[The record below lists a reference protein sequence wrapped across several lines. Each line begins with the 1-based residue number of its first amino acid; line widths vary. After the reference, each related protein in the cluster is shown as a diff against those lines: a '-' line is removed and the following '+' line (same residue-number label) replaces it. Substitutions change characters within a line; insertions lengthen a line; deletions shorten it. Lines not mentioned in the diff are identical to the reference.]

1 MKFLL
6 ITPPLTQL
14 NTPYPATSMLKAF
27 LQAHEHE
34 VAQADLGIEL
44 VDSIYS
50 QAWLNLYAATVED
63 PEERAYLLRCSNV
76 VEPVKAF
83 LRGQDNT
90 LASRIA
96 NRSLLPEGPRFEQL
110 ADLEWAFGLAG
121 TEDKARHLATLFI
134 EDIADYLRDHTDPH
148 FDLIR

>member
-27 LQAHEHE
+27 LQGHGHTAT
-34 VAQADLGIEL
+34 QTDLGIEL
-44 VDSIYS
+44 VDNIYS
-50 QAWLNLYAATVED
+50 QEWLSLYAATID
-63 PEERAYLLRCSNV
+63 NLEERAYLLRCSDV
-76 VEPVKAF
+76 VEPAKAF

-90 LASRIA
+90 LATRIA

-110 ADLEWAFGLAG
+110 
-121 TEDKARHLATLFI
+121 
-134 EDIADYLRDHTDPH
+134 TD
-148 FDLIR
+148 